1 MLSMRCWWW
10 PRVSTQHLGPKCQRN
25 PESSSDVVIR
35 TIHQILQRGWIVR
48 LEHVYWEANDIVD
61 LLFNSAKTRELG
73 YHFFNEPPEK
83 AKSDLHADS
92 VGITYTRI
100 IRQ

>member
-1 MLSMRCWWW
+1 MLSMRC
-10 PRVSTQHLGPKCQRN
+10 STQHLGPKWN

-35 TIHQILQRGWIVR
+35 AIYQILQRGWIVR
-48 LEHVYWEANDIVD
+48 LEHVYQEANDVAD
-61 LLFNSAKTRELG
+61 LLSNSSKTKEFG
-73 YHFFNEPPEK
+73 YHFFNEPLEK
-83 AKSDLHADS
+83 GKSDLYADR